1 MKVRIYSLRGTQYEG
16 GAVSLNAMTESGE
29 ITVLDH
35 HRPLVTILK
44 SCDLKVEEKDGT
56 KKVIP
61 ALGGFLEV
69 GENNEV
75 TVLID

>member
-1 MKVRIYSLRGTQYEG
+1 MQVKIYSLRGTQYEG
-16 GAVSLNAMTESGE
+16 DAVSINAMTEAGE

-44 SCDLKVEEKDGT
+44 PCDLRVEEKDGT
-56 KKVIP
+56 KKIIP